1 MTTPHREAREAREAR
16 RDVREVPEVQ
26 EVRAVYALVPL
37 PGLTLDVVA
46 RHSGL
51 HPDLV
56 RKFVALGL
64 LDARRDAGG
73 RLRFAQDAPLVLA
86 RMERLRSG
94 LCLNYASLG
103 VVVDLLDRISLLE
116 TALRRSGARSDQQR
130 WT

>member
-1 MTTPHREAREAREAR
+1 MTTPHREAREAR
-16 RDVREVPEVQ
+16 RDVPEVQ

-37 PGLTLDVVA
+37 PGLTLDTVA
-46 RHSGL
+46 RRSGL

-116 TALRRSGARSDQQR
+116 TALRRGGVRSDQQR